1 MDPDLSEEQIILAKL
16 NNAFRGDEFKINQIL
31 QVWPQPRTIQSFV
44 DTFQDGD
51 PPPIWDNLK
60 LTAED
65 YRQFKS
71 VVKSISMQVERMA
84 MQAESIALQAA
95 LARLEK
101 KMDRRICLLM

>member
-71 VVKSISMQVERMA
+71 VVKSISMQ
-84 MQAESIALQAA
+84 AESIALQAA